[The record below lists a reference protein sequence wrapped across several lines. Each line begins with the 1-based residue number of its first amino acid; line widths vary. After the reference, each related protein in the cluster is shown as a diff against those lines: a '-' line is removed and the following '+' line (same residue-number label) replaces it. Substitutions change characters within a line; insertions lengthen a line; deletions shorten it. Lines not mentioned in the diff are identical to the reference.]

1 MPLVEQ
7 TDAIQFLQPHL
18 EGLHDIVSG
27 GWEDYMIGYA
37 DAHRL
42 IHSPITRAN
51 IVHDHIVDRA
61 SRYLQT
67 SPRLRLHD
75 ARGLK
80 ALVIDDRYA
89 IRFKKLDESG
99 ISRNQPTK
107 QVQDFREQMPLPGIN
122 AVYNLEAGYVLDDL
136 ETGISRICI
145 TCPNGGRN
153 YWEYELQAGGSAVSV
168 VHDLFEERE
177 HSDESDE
184 PAIIVPKKIG
194 LVTPLKRD
202 KDEN

>member
-18 EGLHDIVSG
+18 EGLHGIVSG
-27 GWEDYMIGYA
+27 GWEDYMTGYT

-42 IHSPITRAN
+42 VHSPITRAS
-51 IVHDHIVDRA
+51 IVHDHIIDRA
-61 SRYLQT
+61 SRYLQA
-67 SPRLRLHD
+67 SPHLRLHD

-80 ALVIDDRYA
+80 ALVIADRYA
-89 IRFKKLDESG
+89 IRFKKLDENG

-107 QVQDFREQMPLPGIN
+107 QVQDFREQMQLPGIN
-122 AVYNLEAGYVLDDL
+122 AIYNLEAGYVLDDL

-153 YWEYELQAGGSAVSV
+153 YWEYELQAGGADVSV
-168 VHDLFEERE
+168 VRDLFEERAD
-177 HSDESDE
+177 SDEPDE
-184 PAIIVPKKIG
+184 PAIIVPKRIG
-194 LVTPLKRD
+194 PVTPLKHD
-202 KDEN
+202 KDED